1 MLRNSFLRPG
11 FLEAEE
17 PGKVGVQFFGRIVV
31 PIIHTLPVINFGDGI
46 PGEVEDVLR
55 DGKRKEEDQITARNS
70 LLPAGIQDFRGAGDA
85 ELMSPATITP
95 SRFFFEWIQP
105 DERGEHPIIS
115 SWGTGSAGIVV
126 NLGSLLPVVWF
137 ETRPVFPILA
147 VREIG

>member
-105 DERGEHPIIS
+105 DERGEHL
-115 SWGTGSAGIVV
+115 VMRK
-126 NLGSLLPVVWF
+126 LGSGIRRDCSQPGFLLPVVWF
-137 ETRPVFPILA
+137 GTRPVFPILA